1 MLNAAVTRKT
11 YFGEKASR
19 YDEGRETEE
28 KWQREHAAVRGF
40 LTAGSVLDIPVGTGR
55 FLSLYREM
63 GLTFTGMDVSEEM
76 MAQARAK
83 DPEAEVVFGDIMS
96 IPLPDRSVDI
106 AVCIRLLTL
115 IDTPD
120 MIGAMKELGRV
131 ARQRII
137 LSIKT
142 AREKRVERRSVIH
155 PEKAFNRV
163 VDEIGFRVV
172 EKRMARPPE
181 YRVMVLCRR

>member
-1 MLNAAVTRKT
+1 VLNADITRRT

-28 KWQREHAAVRGF
+28 KWQREHAAVRDF
-40 LTAGSVLDIPVGTGR
+40 LAQGTVLDIPVGTGR

-63 GLTFTGMDVSEEM
+63 GLTFKGMDVSEEM
-76 MAQARAK
+76 MAQAWAK
-83 DPEAEVVFGDIMS
+83 DPAADISFGDIMR

-120 MIGAMKELGRV
+120 MVAAMKELGRV
-131 ARQRII
+131 ARSRII

-142 AREKRVERRSVIH
+142 AKEKRMERRSVIH
-155 PEKAFNRV
+155 SDKDFRSV

-172 EKRMARPPE
+172 DERMARAPE
-181 YRVMVLCRR
+181 YRVLLCQR